1 MPPAVSP
8 RHSIKSKITLSML
21 AIFLVGI
28 WSLASYASHMLRE
41 DLRELLGKEQFS
53 TASTMAAHIS
63 REIDDR
69 LEALRVTAAPL
80 TRSMMANRAGLQT
93 YLQERPILQRLFN
106 GGVVVM
112 GADGTAVAEAAPA
125 VGRVGVNY
133 RDIASVEATL
143 RQGATVIGPPV
154 LGKRLGAPVF
164 DMVVPI
170 RDAQGQVIG
179 ALAGLT
185 NLGISNFIDSIGG
198 ASYGP
203 KISYMLVAKQ
213 QRQVVTAT
221 DKRRAMELLPA
232 PGVNRLLDQ
241 FIQGHEGYDVTVNPL
256 GTEVLAAARG
266 IPAAG
271 WYLAVALPTE
281 EAFAPIRDLQRHV
294 IEATLLLTV
303 LAGILTWWLIKRQ
316 LDPMVAA
323 CAALA
328 RMSES
333 DAPAAPL
340 PITRR
345 DEVGQ
350 LVDGFNRLLEHL
362 NQRKDALRQSEA
374 FKNIVLNSVA
384 AEIAVLDGSGVI
396 QAINEPWRRFALD
409 NATPPGF
416 AAPGTG
422 VGTNYLA
429 VCEAASGPGAELARE
444 AGRGIR
450 SVLKDNAANFSLEY
464 PCHSPQEKRWF
475 AMSVT
480 PLGPT
485 PIDGVVITHTNITE
499 LKLAEEAL
507 RIAAI
512 AFECQEAIGVLSSDW
527 KFLRVNRAFTLTTG
541 YTEQELQGLDSA
553 LLRSERHPAP
563 IFDAIERQVL
573 ELGLWQGDMWQ
584 RRKDGEE
591 FPAHVAITA
600 VRDAHNA
607 VTHYVCSL
615 VDTTDSQLREQKR
628 LADEATQRD
637 VLIREVHHRIKNSLQ
652 GILGVLRQFAQLHPE
667 TAESIRA
674 VIGQVQSIS
683 VTHGLRGLAD
693 PASVQLCE
701 LTGAIAAQVSS
712 LWQTPVKL
720 DIPDC
725 WQPCTLAEQEAV
737 PMALVLNELI
747 HNAVKHG
754 GKVHGDTRISIKKGE
769 RPDQVFVTIANTGTL
784 DAKSQRGGQSH
795 SGLKLVQSLLPRS
808 GVRFDQRQVADQVIT
823 ELRVDPPVI
832 TLKKESLV

>member
-28 WSLASYASHMLRE
+28 WSLASYASHKLRE
-41 DLRELLGKEQFS
+41 DLRQILGKEQFS
-53 TASTMAAHIS
+53 TASTMAAHIN
-63 REIDDR
+63 REIEDR
-69 LEALRVTAAPL
+69 VEALRVTAAPL
-80 TRSMMANRAGLQT
+80 EPAMLTNRPALQA

-112 GADGTAVAEAAPA
+112 DGVGTAVAEVAPIA
-125 VGRVGVNY
+125 GRVGINY
-133 RDIASVEATL
+133 RDIPTGAAVL
-143 RQGATVIGPPV
+143 QRGATVIGPPV
-154 LGKRLGAPVF
+154 VGKRLGAPVF

-170 RDAQGQVIG
+170 RDAQDQVIG

-185 NLGISNFIDSIGG
+185 NVGVANFIDSIGG

-221 DKRRAMELLPA
+221 DKRRAMELLPP
-232 PGVNRLLDQ
+232 PGVNALLDR
-241 FIQGHEGYDVTVNPL
+241 FIQGHDGYDVTVNPL

-303 LAGILTWWLIKRQ
+303 LAGFLTWWLIKRQ

-333 DAPAAPL
+333 DAPTAPL
-340 PITRR
+340 PIARR

-362 NQRKDALRQSEA
+362 NQRKDALRQSET

-384 AEIAVLDGSGVI
+384 AEIAVLDGKGVI
-396 QAINEPWRRFALD
+396 QAVNEPWLRFAAD
-409 NATPPGF
+409 NAMEAGF

-422 VGTNYLA
+422 VGTDYLG
-429 VCEAASGPGAELARE
+429 VCEAASGPGSELAME

-450 SVLKDNAANFSLEY
+450 SVLHGEAATFSLEY
-464 PCHSPQEKRWF
+464 PCDSPRQKRWF
-475 AMSVT
+475 TMNVT
-480 PLGPT
+480 PLGPE
-485 PIDGVVITHTNITE
+485 PHQGVVITHANITE

-512 AFECQEAIGVLSSDW
+512 AFECQEGMIVTDAQRVI
-527 KFLRVNRAFTLTTG
+527 LRTNHSFTRITG
-541 YTEQELQGLDSA
+541 YTNEEVVGATLDF
-553 LLRSERHPAP
+553 LRSGRHPPA
-563 IFDAIERQVL
+563 FFESAWETLRRD
-573 ELGLWQGDMWQ
+573 GLWQSEVWT
-584 RRKDGEE
+584 RHKNGEVHPQW
-591 FPAHVAITA
+591 FTTTA
-600 VRDAHNA
+600 VKDARG
-607 VTHYVCSL
+607 VITHYVVTH
-615 VDTTDSQLREQKR
+615 VDISSEKQQEAKR
-628 LADEATQRD
+628 LADEEAHRE

-652 GILGVLRQFAQLHPE
+652 GILGVLRQFAQQHPE
-667 TAESIRA
+667 TADSIRA

-701 LTGAIAAQVSS
+701 LTGAIATQLSS

-720 DIPDC
+720 EIPDC

-747 HNAVKHG
+747 QNAVKHG
-754 GKVHGDTRISIKKGE
+754 GKLHGDTRVSIKKGE
-769 RPDQVFVTIANTGTL
+769 QPDQVFVTISNTGTL
-784 DAKSQRGGQSH
+784 DAKPQRGGQSH

-808 GVRFDQRQVADQVIT
+808 GVRLDQRQVAGEVVT

-832 TLKKESLV
+832 ALKKETVV